1 MEFVLPQTRTALS
14 LTHLVADSAIGYSS
28 PPFPTTDPG
37 PFMDYHL
44 KPMGKTCAATD
55 ALLEPGT
62 LVHSVL
68 VERDG
73 ETIRLDY
80 STQGW
85 DGPPEGTIGHWR
97 SLVPEPEAERPKPL
111 DPDGLLEQFE
121 RMTEDANPAQEK
133 LCYVI
138 ALLLMQKRRLQLEGT
153 RRDGDIAYLQF
164 IGQRGEGPFEVREQQ
179 LTGEEIASV
188 QSSLNQHLHAA

>member
-1 MEFVLPQTRTALS
+1 
-14 LTHLVADSAIGYSS
+14 
-28 PPFPTTDPG
+28 
-37 PFMDYHL
+37 MDYHL
-44 KPMGKTCAATD
+44 KPIGKTCAATEEP
-55 ALLEPGT
+55 LEPGT

-73 ETIRLDY
+73 ESVRLDF

-85 DGPPEGTIGHWR
+85 SGPPDGTIGQWQCV
-97 SLVPEPEAERPKPL
+97 VPEPVSEKPKPL
-111 DPDGLLEQFE
+111 DPDSLLEQFE

-153 RRDGDIAYLQF
+153 RRDGEIAYLQF
-164 IGQRGEGPFEVREQQ
+164 IGQRGEGPFEVRDQQ
-179 LTGEEIASV
+179 LTGEEIAAV